1 MIEKDICREQE
12 RYRSGNTYREIP
24 LREKMKFEI
33 HLTEHCNLNCKY
45 CNHFSPLAK
54 EEYLSLEE
62 YERDAARLSQ
72 LFEGQM
78 QQIKLLGGE
87 PLLHPQI
94 NAFMETSR
102 KHFRDAVIKILTN
115 GTLLHK
121 MDDAFWKTCHD
132 TGTHILYS
140 KYPIPYDEEKIMERA
155 LKFQVSIEVSE
166 QAEGKE
172 CGIETMVHEPVDVE
186 GKQNAIINFY
196 ACRRPNSCITLK
208 HGKLYTCNR
217 AAHMHILKDY
227 FGLDIRLDEANGI
240 DIYKAE
246 TAEEILEY
254 MIKPIPMCAYCDIE
268 HITMGHEWGV
278 SRKDI
283 SEWV

>member
-1 MIEKDICREQE
+1 MIEKDLRREQE
-12 RYRSGNTYREIP
+12 RYKSGNTYREIP

-33 HLTEHCNLNCKY
+33 HLAEHCNLNCKY
-45 CNHFSPLAK
+45 CSHFSPLAN

-62 YERDAARLSQ
+62 YERDLARLSQ
-72 LFEGQM
+72 LFGGQM

-94 NAFMETSR
+94 NTFMEVSR
-102 KHFRDAVIKILTN
+102 KYFTDAVIKILTN

-121 MDDAFWKTCHD
+121 MDDEFWKTCHD
-132 TGTHILYS
+132 TGTHILHS
-140 KYPIPYDEEKIMERA
+140 KYPISYDEKKIMERA
-155 LKFQVSIEVSE
+155 LKFQVSIEMAD
-166 QAEGKE
+166 QMEGKE
-172 CGIETMVHEPVDVE
+172 CGIETMIHEPIDVE

-196 ACRRPNSCITLK
+196 ACTRPNSCITLK

-227 FGLDIRLDEANGI
+227 FGLDIKCEESNGI

-246 TAEEILEY
+246 TAQEILEY
-254 MIKPIPMCAYCDIE
+254 MIKPIPMCVYCDIE
-268 HITMGHEWGV
+268 HITMGHEWGI
-278 SRKDI
+278 SKKDI

>member
-1 MIEKDICREQE
+1 MMEKDLRREQE
-12 RYRSGNTYREIP
+12 RYKLGNTYREIP

-45 CNHFSPLAK
+45 CSHFSPLAN

-62 YERDAARLSQ
+62 YERDLSRLSH
-72 LFEGQM
+72 LFGGQM

-94 NAFMETSR
+94 NSFMEVSR
-102 KHFRDAVIKILTN
+102 KYFTDAVIKILTN

-121 MDDAFWKTCHD
+121 MDDEFWKTCHD
-132 TGTHILYS
+132 TGTHILHS
-140 KYPIPYDEEKIMERA
+140 KYPISYDEAKIVEKA
-155 LKFQVSIEVSE
+155 LKFQVLIEMAD
-166 QAEGKE
+166 QMEGNE
-172 CGIETMVHEPVDVE
+172 SGIETMVHEPIDVE

-196 ACRRPNSCITLK
+196 ACTRPNSCITLK

-227 FGLDIRLDEANGI
+227 FGLDIKIEESNGI
-240 DIYKAE
+240 DIYKAG
-246 TAEEILEY
+246 TAQEILEY
-254 MIKPIPMCAYCDIE
+254 MIKPIPMCVYCDIE
-268 HITMGHEWGV
+268 HITMGHEWGT
-278 SRKDI
+278 SKKDI